1 MRIVGGRHRGRALA
15 TPEGRDVRPT
25 SDRLREAV
33 FNILAHG
40 TPSLPDGARV
50 LDLFA
55 GTGALGLEALSRGAA
70 HVTFVE
76 EDTRAV
82 ALIRRNLAALGETVR
97 ADLVARDARRLG
109 RAPAPA
115 DLAFLDPPYRQD
127 LAAPALAALAAG
139 GWLAPGARVVV
150 ELARDE
156 PFVAPVG
163 FTPEDERAY
172 GKSRV
177 VFLRAGD
184 IP

>member
-1 MRIVGGRHRGRALA
+1 LAAPDGG
-15 TPEGRDVRPT
+15 DVRPT

-40 TPSLPDGARV
+40 SPSLPGGARV
-50 LDLFA
+50 LDVFA

-76 EDTRAV
+76 ADPRAA
-82 ALIRRNLAALGETVR
+82 ALIRRNLAALGEAAH
-97 ADLVARDARRLG
+97 ADLVARDARKLG
-109 RAPAPA
+109 RATAPA

-127 LAAPALAALAAG
+127 LATPALVTLDAG
-139 GWLAPGARVVV
+139 GWLAPGARILV

-156 PFVAPVG
+156 AFTAPDG
-163 FTPEDERAY
+163 FTSEDERAY

-177 VFLRAGD
+177 VFLRAGS
-184 IP
+184 PR